1 MTNSSSCPSLRDPD
15 AIAKRLISRAHHR
28 DGLPEIAVGLTFLTI
43 GALIYAQAP
52 LPHESMGFKVVIL
65 GLSLL
70 MAILWI
76 GSPRAVKW
84 VRRRYLIER
93 VGYVESKPICRKQ
106 IGIGIIL
113 AVLTAVFLLGVVTQ
127 FARPEQWVLAGTGL
141 FGGAL
146 VALSGQLPRFVIGG
160 VLMAAAG
167 IAIALAGVS
176 LQIGFAVL
184 FGFQGLLALI
194 SGAVVFLRFMRQPA
208 EPGEIE

>member
-1 MTNSSSCPSLRDPD
+1 M
-15 AIAKRLISRAHHR
+15 
-28 DGLPEIAVGLTFLTI
+28 GLTFLSI
-43 GALIYAQAP
+43 GALIYVQAP
-52 LPHESMGFKVVIL
+52 LPHDSTGFKVVVL

-70 MAILWI
+70 MAILCI
-76 GSPRAVKW
+76 SSPRAVKW

-106 IGIGIIL
+106 IGIGITL
-113 AVLTAVFLLGVVTQ
+113 AMLVAVFLFGVITQ

-146 VALSGQLPRFVIGG
+146 AALGGQLPRFVIGG
-160 VLMAAAG
+160 ALVATTG

-194 SGAVVFLRFMRQPA
+194 SGAVVFLRFMWQPA
-208 EPGEIE
+208 EPGEIG